1 MRIQLLWGGKD
12 NMTDRKGTSSNNDH
26 RMIVLSNGNNRETS
40 AVIQAKSLLF
50 ITLYTPSHSM
60 VPRFPFSIEHSIWNR
75 GIFSYRLT

>member
-40 AVIQAKSLLF
+40 AVIQANPSCSSHYTLLHTLWFHVSLSLWN
-50 ITLYTPSHSM
+50 IPSG
-60 VPRFPFSIEHSIWNR
+60 IEAYSLIA
-75 GIFSYRLT
+75 